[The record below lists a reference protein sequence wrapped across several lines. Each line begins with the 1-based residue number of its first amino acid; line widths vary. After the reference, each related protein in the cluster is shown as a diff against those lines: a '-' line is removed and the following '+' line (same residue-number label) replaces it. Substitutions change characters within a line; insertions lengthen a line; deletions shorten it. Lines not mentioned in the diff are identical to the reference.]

1 MTTLALVDD
10 HGLFRAAIRRMLEQD
25 GEFQVVAEAADG
37 RAAIEMSVD
46 KRPDLILMDV
56 GLPGLSGVEAT
67 RQILQARPDCRVLIL
82 SEYDRPNFVQAA
94 LKEGALGYVLKTATP
109 EELMSALHAVMEGK
123 CYLSPDIA
131 HHVVGRFADPNGES
145 STLDSLT
152 HREREVLQLIA
163 EGLSSKEIASQLCI
177 STRTVDAHRSSLMT
191 KIGSHKAAGLV
202 RFAIREGLV
211 TP

>member
-1 MTTLALVDD
+1 L
-10 HGLFRAAIRRMLEQD
+10 LESE
-25 GEFQVVAEAADG
+25 GEFEVVAEASDG
-37 RAAIEMSVD
+37 REGIELALE
-46 KRPDLILMDV
+46 KRPDVVLMDV

-67 RQILQARPDCRVLIL
+67 RQIVQARPECKVLIV

-109 EELMSALHAVMEGK
+109 EELLAAVRAVLEGK

-131 HHVVGRFADPNGES
+131 HHVVGRFSDPNRES
-145 STLDSLT
+145 SALDSLT